1 MHAIAHTLDYPRPMS
16 VPQPAPDLWNR
27 MQDLVAENATLE
39 REIRNLRAL
48 KRIYLRAANGPYTT
62 TTIATVTGTELPRR
76 TFDCVNLL
84 ESQGNV
90 PVVRWARNQSGTI
103 VGIEIAVIDREH
115 GDRGELN
122 PAAIVAAAEIEA
134 GEVIA

>member
-1 MHAIAHTLDYPRPMS
+1 MTTALAFDYVRPMG
-16 VPQPAPDLWNR
+16 VTPPAPDLWNR

-62 TTIATVTGTELPRR
+62 TTIATVVGLPRR
-76 TFDCVNLL
+76 TFDSVNLL

-90 PVVRWARNQSGTI
+90 PVVCWARNQSGTI

>member
-1 MHAIAHTLDYPRPMS
+1 
-16 VPQPAPDLWNR
+16 
-27 MQDLVAENATLE
+27 
-39 REIRNLRAL
+39 
-48 KRIYLRAANGPYTT
+48 
-62 TTIATVTGTELPRR
+62 
-76 TFDCVNLL
+76 VNLL